1 MAREPQRLVRRA
13 PTTDLASMLERFWSE
28 PTLAM
33 PRTVWGAGEAPEIR
47 VDVVQEP
54 SKIKVTATVPGL
66 KREDLH
72 VEIQQD
78 ELRIWG
84 ERKEETTHEDAS
96 VVLQEN
102 HYGRIERRLMLPHE
116 VDAERSTA
124 VFRDGVLHLT
134 LPHAETDGHRELE
147 IGE

>member
-1 MAREPQRLVRRA
+1 MARDQQRIVRRA
-13 PTTDLASMLERFWSE
+13 PASHLASMLERFWSE
-28 PTLAM
+28 PTLVM
-33 PRTVWGAGEAPEIR
+33 PRSVWGEGEAPEIR

-54 SKIKVTATVPGL
+54 NEIKVTATVPGL

-84 ERKEETTHEDAS
+84 ERKEEEAHEEAS
-96 VVLQEN
+96 VVMQEN
-102 HYGRIERRLMLPHE
+102 RYGRIERRLVLPHE
-116 VDAERSTA
+116 VDADRSNA
-124 VFRDGVLHLT
+124 VFRDGVLRLT